1 MYGQTVVAR
10 HFGRPTFDVAPPR
23 SSRRHLRHVDN
34 RQTFLLQKWAWH
46 PIGNNGGPLCLTPPK
61 PNSQDLSRMR
71 TVPTDLWGGV
81 VFRSQFCS
89 RTHRFR
95 DIGWGN
101 FSLTM
106 EKSHRGTLAHFC
118 HAPSDVILSAHTRG
132 TPPVKVI
139 RRNSHFFDCR
149 QRRHIDIEAHSK
161 RDQQTNKQKKQ
172 THLPLHSPHGSRD
185 QHRVCFG

>member
-1 MYGQTVVAR
+1 MYGRHSQTVVAR

-23 SSRRHLRHVDN
+23 SNRRHLRHVDN

-71 TVPTDLWGGV
+71 TIPNRPPKGI

-95 DIGWGN
+95 DISWGN
-101 FSLTM
+101 FSLTK
-106 EKSHRGTLAHFC
+106 ENPIRELW
-118 HAPSDVILSAHTRG
+118 PISATS
-132 TPPVKVI
+132 PVT
-139 RRNSHFFDCR
+139 SYC
-149 QRRHIDIEAHSK
+149 RHIVKAL
-161 RDQQTNKQKKQ
+161 RQ
-172 THLPLHSPHGSRD
+172 
-185 QHRVCFG
+185 